1 MELPKRMRNSL
12 LMTSKMMLLLLLY
25 PKQINFYK
33 FKKPRA
39 KKIKVKFFLQ
49 KSGFDSRLGMSIPL
63 LLQNQVPEGFEEEE
77 GPLKVDIR
85 PESSKLEDY
94 NAVPIEQFG
103 LAMLRGMGFQADE
116 GVGKTKQKVNEIKVE
131 VRPKGLGLGA
141 IPVKKKIADV
151 KKNAE
156 DDVLQVRTFILS
168 QENK

>member
-1 MELPKRMRNSL
+1 
-12 LMTSKMMLLLLLY
+12 
-25 PKQINFYK
+25 
-33 FKKPRA
+33 
-39 KKIKVKFFLQ
+39 
-49 KSGFDSRLGMSIPL
+49 MSIPL

-103 LAMLRGMGFQADE
+103 LAMLRGMGFKADE

-141 IPVKKKIADV
+141 IPVKKK
-151 KKNAE
+151 NAE
-156 DDVLQVRTFILS
+156 DDVLQVRTFIL
-168 QENK
+168 